1 MNASIENLRCF
12 LAASQQLSFVAGARL
27 VGLTAAAFGQRI
39 RQLEVQVGE
48 PLFTRT
54 TRKVQLT
61 DAGLRLQPTAAQ
73 IVQLSAD
80 ALAVARGRSAPQVEL
95 TLGTRHELGMSF
107 VQPALRALTKTIPE
121 LAAHL
126 YFGSGEELLLRLR
139 SQALDLAIGSM
150 RIANP
155 RLDCVQLHLE
165 AYVLVGAPS
174 LLRRRPLPN
183 ATHANEHTLLD
194 LGPELPLFD
203 YLRNAPRA
211 SAWRFGGFGYLGTI
225 AAIRTA
231 VLLGDGVAVLPHY
244 LVARDLARGRL
255 RAVVPAR
262 QLIADHFKLI
272 FRRDDP
278 RRPLYDRMA
287 AALLRMPL
295 R

>member
-1 MNASIENLRCF
+1 MNASIDNLRCF
-12 LAASQQLSFVAGARL
+12 LAAAQQLSFVAGARI

-39 RQLEVQVGE
+39 RQLEEQVGA

-54 TRKVQLT
+54 TRKVTLT

-73 IVQLSAD
+73 LVHLSAD
-80 ALAVARGRSAPQVEL
+80 ALEVARGRSTPPIEL

-121 LAAHL
+121 FATHL

-150 RIANP
+150 RIADP
-155 RLDCVQLHLE
+155 RLDYLQLHLE
-165 AYVLVGAPS
+165 SYVLVGAPS
-174 LLRRRPLPN
+174 LLQRRPLPN
-183 ATHANEHTLLD
+183 ASHAPVHTLLD
-194 LGPELPLFD
+194 IGPELPLFD

-211 SAWRFGGFGYLGTI
+211 PAWRFGAFQSLGTI
-225 AAIRTA
+225 AAIRA
-231 VLLGDGVAVLPHY
+231 AALLGDGVAVLPHY
-244 LVARDLARGRL
+244 LVAEDLARGRL
-255 RAVVPAR
+255 RAVVPPR
-262 QLIADHFKLI
+262 RLLTDHFKLI

-278 RRPLYDRMA
+278 RQPLYVRIA
-287 AALLRMPL
+287 AALLRLPL